1 MEKYLIFKTA
11 AADSICLP
19 ARELSHMHIDGA
31 GTALDFNFI
40 NSATGDDG
48 LGEFNIPV
56 VINDNKGREVMKA
69 VADEIRTGGQTLIV
83 VVDDIAAEF
92 LHSDITSCGAIPTT
106 VA

>member
-56 VINDNKGREVMKA
+56 VINDNKGREVIQMQLKTKLGHILLLA
-69 VADEIRTGGQTLIV
+69 LRLFTSTMQLLLDCTFKTTLRLT
-83 VVDDIAAEF
+83 A
-92 LHSDITSCGAIPTT
+92 T
-106 VA
+106 

>member
-1 MEKYLIFKTA
+1 MEKSLIFKTA